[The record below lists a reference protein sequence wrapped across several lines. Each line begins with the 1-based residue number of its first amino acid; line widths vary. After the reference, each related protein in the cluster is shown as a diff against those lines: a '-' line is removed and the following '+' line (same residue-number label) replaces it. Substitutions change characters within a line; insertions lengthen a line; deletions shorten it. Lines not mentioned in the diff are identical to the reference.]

1 MCGAESLS
9 IICSRDYAGVA
20 VSSGLFDYKANINTN
35 TNTRLFNED

>member
-1 MCGAESLS
+1 MCGVESLS

-20 VSSGLFDYKANINTN
+20 VSSSLFEYKANIK